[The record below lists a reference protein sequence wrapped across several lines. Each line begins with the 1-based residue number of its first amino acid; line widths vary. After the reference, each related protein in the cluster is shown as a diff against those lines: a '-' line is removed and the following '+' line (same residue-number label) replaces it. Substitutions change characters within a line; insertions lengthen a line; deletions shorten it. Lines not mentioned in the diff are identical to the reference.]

1 MLSGIK
7 RTTIRRLARITA
19 ALIIPIL
26 HGCASLPGGQVV
38 ESAIVVYTAGSKNHT
53 AAAQIPVA
61 AADVFASLVNAIKDK
76 PDIVIEN
83 LNDEAFLIEV
93 ARGSRSLTGQ
103 VTPLGANRSL
113 LYVWVDAGDSGL
125 TGEELAISVVE
136 IVCDDL
142 GVNYELVKY

>member
-103 VTPLGANRSL
+103 ATPLGANRSL